1 MVVWSGLIW
10 WRLGWSRGFGKSSRK
25 MQFDLQQYCVV
36 FFFYNRLFIF
46 DRELSINDCC
56 PSAFFYFSFSFDQIS
71 GTELEAG
78 KGGPEA
84 AEGSQGGIQVKNI
97 CDEVKFYNSVLFYSY
112 SLGPGVVEEKS
123 CFLAPQGALVVVR
136 V

>member
-46 DRELSINDCC
+46 DRELSF
-56 PSAFFYFSFSFDQIS
+56 AVLFLLFFSFDQIS

-78 KGGPEA
+78 KSESEA
-84 AEGSQGGIQVKNI
+84 AEGSQGGNQAK
-97 CDEVKFYNSVLFYSY
+97 KHL
-112 SLGPGVVEEKS
+112 
-123 CFLAPQGALVVVR
+123 
-136 V
+136 